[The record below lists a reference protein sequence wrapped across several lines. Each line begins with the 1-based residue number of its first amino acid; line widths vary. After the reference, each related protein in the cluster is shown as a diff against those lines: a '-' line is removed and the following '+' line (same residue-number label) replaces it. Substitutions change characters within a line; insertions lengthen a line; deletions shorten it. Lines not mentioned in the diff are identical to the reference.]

1 MLTFAENMLDGQKTI
16 KEGYNM
22 SFKDEANKVEES
34 GQALQSALSVPIVK
48 YVVIGVLVIVGMFA
62 VKLLFL

>member
-1 MLTFAENMLDGQKTI
+1 
-16 KEGYNM
+16 M

-34 GQALQSALSVPIVK
+34 GQALQGALNVPVVK
-48 YVVIGVLVIVGMFA
+48 YAVIGVLVIVGLFA

>member
-1 MLTFAENMLDGQKTI
+1 
-16 KEGYNM
+16 M

-48 YVVIGVLVIVGMFA
+48 YVVLGVLVIVGMFV